1 MNLSVGDVIYLI
13 DGTTRAVIPAQVNEQ
28 IVTRKLDGE
37 SITHK
42 VELPN
47 GKAVVLERLDVI
59 FYTSLEDVRSHLMKK
74 AEQLINEGVEKASAV
89 AVEKFNSQSV
99 LSSPTE
105 SVTPEVL
112 TQEDNQSSKMQ
123 MTLPDGQVANVS
135 VKIPEEFLNE
145 NLGN

>member
-1 MNLSVGDVIYLI
+1 LSLSVGDVIYLI

-28 IVTRKLDGE
+28 IVTRKLAGE

-47 GKAVVLERLDVI
+47 GKTAVLERLDVI

-89 AVEKFNSQSV
+89 AVEKFNSQPV
-99 LSSPTE
+99 LSSPSE
-105 SVTPEVL
+105 NPIPDVL
-112 TQEDNQSSKMQ
+112 AQEDAQGGKMQ

>member
-89 AVEKFNSQSV
+89 AVEKFNSQPV